1 MVYVAALGHLF
12 GPNAQRGVFRSTDG
26 GKTRIGKTKGI
37 FAPAPRERVPWPP
50 SGTRRQMGVMTA
62 HMTTIAGPQCM
73 ARRGS
78 RVQARGR
85 FTPYTSLP
93 AVCLRNAVSTGADE
107 ISS

>member
-1 MVYVAALGHLF
+1 MPVLNALWL
-12 GPNAQRGVFRSTDG
+12 
-26 GKTRIGKTKGI
+26 GKTKGI
-37 FAPAPRERVPWPP
+37 FASARRERAPPGPP

-62 HMTTIAGPQCM
+62 HMTAIAGPQYM
-73 ARRGS
+73 ARQGS